1 MYDDEREEES
11 GGRLFVILAIG
22 LIGLLVLGL
31 LGIGGV
37 FVIRQNLEEQSIA
50 SRPTPNIPVRLP
62 DPTQTFTPSPIPTET
77 PAPTPTNTPVVGAE
91 GAAASADEAAADRR
105 ESVSELAQAER
116 RAEQETEA
124 QGGEAATNST
134 PTRTPVPSAETA
146 GAAETPAEVPN
157 TGLGAM
163 ESVLIAAGLIA
174 VFFIARRMRLAS

>member
-1 MYDDEREEES
+1 MYDDEREEEES

-37 FVIRQNLEEQSIA
+37 FVIRQNLEEQTIA

-62 DPTQTFTPSPIPTET
+62 DPTQTFTPSPVPTQT

-91 GAAASADEAAADRR
+91 GADEAAADTADRR

-116 RAEQETEA
+116 RGEQETEA
-124 QGGEAATNST
+124 QGGETAANPT

-174 VFFIARRMRLAS
+174 IFFIARRMRLAS